1 VTLRPIVS
9 ADGYVENFLADD
21 ANRDIRYLVI
31 ATRKRLPS
39 RHVQPAPYAVTEI
52 DWLDHRHH
60 RGPGRHPH
68 ERLSTFRKAE
78 SDLFVRSNA
87 SNGGDNLNLAET
99 LMSQAG

>member
-1 VTLRPIVS
+1 VTLTPIVS

-31 ATRKRLPS
+31 ATRNRLPS

-52 DWLDHRHH
+52 DWLDHRHQ
-60 RGPGRHPH
+60 
-68 ERLSTFRKAE
+68 AE

-99 LMSQAG
+99 LMSQAR

>member
-1 VTLRPIVS
+1 VTLTPIVS

-52 DWLDHRHH
+52 DWLDHRHQAE
-60 RGPGRHPH
+60 RHP
-68 ERLSTFRKAE
+68 
-78 SDLFVRSNA
+78 RS
-87 SNGGDNLNLAET
+87 GEIEPGL
-99 LMSQAG
+99 